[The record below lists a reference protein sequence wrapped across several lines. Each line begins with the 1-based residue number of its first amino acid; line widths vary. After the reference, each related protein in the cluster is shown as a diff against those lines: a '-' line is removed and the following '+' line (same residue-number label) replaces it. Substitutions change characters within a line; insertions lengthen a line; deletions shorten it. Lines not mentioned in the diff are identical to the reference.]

1 MAPSEDFNVHLQES
15 HITYSTFET
24 KHSILIAVCTL
35 GKNQNLNELI
45 RQLIILKNI
54 SVHRIRI
61 IIIWNSNQE
70 IDRSL
75 SSKIE
80 IFKQTKIGYATSRNE
95 ALKQRQFTENLL
107 FIDDDEILEIGA
119 NEGNIEKLKLID
131 VYLQAAKQYPESIFV
146 GPYYPVD
153 SEGLR
158 KLVPWKKLPER
169 NYGETIQFASG
180 GNLFL
185 PATIMNKFDIVFDSF
200 FDFGGE
206 DTKFASDFLRLGIVT
221 RWVPDAFLY
230 EITPDERYSKEW
242 QDERHTKN
250 FLINIII
257 GIQNRKNH
265 RSKSLF
271 EALKILAFFM
281 ARREQNFLYIL
292 DFKTKELILKSI
304 LFENP
309 DSIRAIVVRGVSSA

>member
-1 MAPSEDFNVHLQES
+1 MAPSEDFNVKLQES

-35 GKNQNLNELI
+35 GKNQNLKELI

-70 IDRSL
+70 IDQSL
-75 SSKIE
+75 SSEIE
-80 IFKQTKIGYATSRNE
+80 TFKQTKIGYATSRNE
-95 ALKQRQFTENLL
+95 ALKQRQFNENLL

-119 NEGNIEKLKLID
+119 NERNIEKIKLID

-158 KLVPWKKLPER
+158 KLVPWKKLPEKD
-169 NYGETIQFASG
+169 YGETIQFASG

-185 PATIMNKFDIVFDSF
+185 PAAIMNKFDIVFDSF

-206 DTKFASDFLRLGIVT
+206 DTKLASDFLRLGIVT
-221 RWVPDAFLY
+221 RWVPEAFLY
-230 EITPDERYSKEW
+230 EITPEQRYSQLW
-242 QDERHTKN
+242 QDKRNLKN
-250 FLINIII
+250 FLINVIID
-257 GIQNRKNH
+257 IQNRELNFFRKIM
-265 RSKSLF
+265 
-271 EALKILAFFM
+271 EAIKILLLISCEGKNSFA
-281 ARREQNFLYIL
+281 ALLSLSTKVVI
-292 DFKTKELILKSI
+292 FKSVIVSDAVTLKKI
-304 LFENP
+304 
-309 DSIRAIVVRGVSSA
+309 AINGGTHA